1 MEDRT
6 LLNEKQ
12 AAERL
17 GVAVKTMQQ
26 WRHFGRGPK
35 FAKIGRL
42 VKYRGTDLDAYIT
55 SRTINPA
62 A

>member
-1 MEDRT
+1 MEDRN

-26 WRHFGRGPK
+26 WRHYGRGPK
-35 FAKIGRL
+35 WAKIGRL
-42 VKYRGTDLDAYIT
+42 CKYRQADLDAYVA

-62 A
+62 V